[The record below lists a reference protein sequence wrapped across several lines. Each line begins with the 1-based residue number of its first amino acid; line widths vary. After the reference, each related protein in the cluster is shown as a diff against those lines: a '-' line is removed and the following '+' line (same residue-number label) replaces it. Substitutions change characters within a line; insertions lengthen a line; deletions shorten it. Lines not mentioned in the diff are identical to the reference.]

1 MLAYA
6 GRVTD
11 VNTGALP
18 APRHRP
24 RDASATKARLLA
36 AGTEEFAA
44 HGFAGA
50 RIDRI
55 AERAEANKRLIYM
68 YFGGKDGL
76 FAAVLK
82 AEIAKLIEAVPLIP
96 DDLAAFAAARFD
108 YMRANPQVG
117 RLASWRVLDPAG
129 PTEEERRSY
138 EARVAAIAE
147 AQNAGKINDRIPAI
161 DLFAMVLR
169 ITESWLSAPPGL
181 RALAAD
187 EPRFPRRIDEHRAAL
202 IEAVRSFTAPR

>member
-1 MLAYA
+1 
-6 GRVTD
+6 VTD
-11 VNTGALP
+11 VNTDALP
-18 APRHRP
+18 APRRRP
-24 RDASATKARLLA
+24 RDAEATKARLLA
-36 AGTEEFAA
+36 AGTAEFAE

-55 AERAEANKRLIYM
+55 AERAGANKRLIYM
-68 YFGGKDGL
+68 YFGDKDGL

-82 AEIAKLIEAVPLIP
+82 AEIAKLAESVPLIP

-108 YMRANPQVG
+108 YVLANPQVG
-117 RLASWRVLDPAG
+117 RLASWRILDPTE
-129 PTEEERRSY
+129 PTEDERLSY

-147 AQNAGKINDRIPAI
+147 AQAAGEINDRIPAI

-181 RALAAD
+181 RALTGD
-187 EPRFPRRIDEHRAAL
+187 HPESPQQLEEHRAAL